1 MPVDIGV
8 VGTGYV
14 GLVVGACLA
23 ETGNSV
29 HCVDSDA
36 EKVQRLR
43 EGHIPIYEPEL
54 EELVVRNVGEE
65 RLRFTTDL
73 GETVRSAEV
82 IFIAVGT
89 PQDEDGSADLTHV
102 LQVARG
108 IGQAMNGD
116 KIIVNKSTVPVG
128 TAAKVKEV
136 VAGLTPHR
144 VSVVSNPEFLKEGTA
159 VDDFLRP
166 DRVVIGTDDPEVEVV
181 MRRLYQPFVL
191 TGKPIIVMDPASA
204 ELTKYAAN
212 ALLASRISFMNEIA
226 NFCDSAG
233 ADVRSVRMGI
243 GSDSRLGASFLFPGV
258 GYGGSCFPKDV
269 KALIRMGHA
278 AGVPLNVMEAV
289 DRTNEA
295 QKAILVPRVARHLG
309 GLEGKIV
316 AIWGLAFKP
325 RTDDM
330 REAPAIAII
339 EGLLTGGAAVR
350 AYDPKAEDW
359 ARRLFGDR
367 ITLCGRAYEAAEGA
381 DALVVV
387 TEWNEFREPD
397 FRKLKSRMRRP
408 AVFDGRN
415 IYNPQAVRDEGFH
428 YEGIGQR

>member
-1 MPVDIGV
+1 LDIGV
-8 VGTGYV
+8 IGTGYV

-29 HCVDSDA
+29 RCVDSD
-36 EKVQRLR
+36 EGKVERLR
-43 EGHIPIYEPEL
+43 SGEVPIYEPGL
-54 EELVVRNVGEE
+54 EEIVLRNVNEE
-65 RLRFTTDL
+65 RLTFTSDL
-73 GETVRSAEV
+73 EDAVRSSLV

-102 LQVARG
+102 LEVASG
-108 IGQAMNGD
+108 VGKAMNGD
-116 KIIVNKSTVPVG
+116 KIIVIKSTVPVG
-128 TAAKVKEV
+128 TAARVREV
-136 VAGLTPHR
+136 VESLTQHR
-144 VSVVSNPEFLKEGTA
+144 VAVVSNPEFLKEGTA
-159 VDDFLRP
+159 VDDFFKP
-166 DRVVIGTDDPEVEVV
+166 DRVVIGTNDEGVEAV

-212 ALLASRISFMNEIA
+212 AMLASRISFMNEIA
-226 NFCDSAG
+226 NYCDRVG

-269 KALIRMGHA
+269 KALIRMGHEA
-278 AGVPLNVMEAV
+278 DVPMNVIEAV
-289 DRTNEA
+289 DSTNES
-295 QKAILVPRVARHLG
+295 QKSGMVPRVEAYLG
-309 GLEGKIV
+309 GLQDKVV

-325 RTDDM
+325 KTDDM

-339 EGLLTGGAAVR
+339 ERLLAGGASVR
-350 AYDPKAEDW
+350 AYDPKAEDG
-359 ARRLFGDR
+359 ARRVFGDR
-367 ITLCGRAYEAAEGA
+367 ITICERAHEAVKGA
-381 DALVVV
+381 DALIVV

-397 FRKLKSRMRRP
+397 FEKLKSRMRRP

-415 IYNPQAVRDEGFH
+415 IYNPQTVRAMGFH
-428 YEGIGQR
+428 YEGIGRR